1 MPKYTVVLMRGR
13 GSAQQ
18 RERVSYDS
26 GGRELK
32 VGDVIEL
39 HGQRWRLTGRQVF
52 PAENAPEDPGFAAEP
67 VV

>member
-18 RERVSYDS
+18 LQRVSYDS
-26 GGRELK
+26 GDRELK

-39 HGQRWRLTGRQVF
+39 HGQQWRLTGRQVF
-52 PAENAPEDPGFAAEP
+52 PAENEPEGPGFAAEP
-67 VV
+67 IL